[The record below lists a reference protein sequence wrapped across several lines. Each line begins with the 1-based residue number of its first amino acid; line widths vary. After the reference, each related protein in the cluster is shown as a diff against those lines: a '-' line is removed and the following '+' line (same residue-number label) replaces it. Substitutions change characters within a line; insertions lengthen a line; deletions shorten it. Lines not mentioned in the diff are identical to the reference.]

1 MTGVGTTFSML
12 DFVKEIEP
20 LAPTFAGAK
29 GLAVITPRPRL
40 HPTHIPPNPANSA
53 PPIAP
58 APPVALALAS
68 SKGSSTRACISILG
82 SSTPNASSRTS
93 MESTRCLSWNRTAVQ
108 LSPLAISR
116 GSSRCMQ
123 SAAHSR
129 GSSRCMQSAAHA
141 AAIRRGGQTAPASTS
156 PPPPLSLLLVSRL
169 LSLLTFLPPTT
180 TSPHRLPPSPPIT

>member
-93 MESTRCLSWNRTAVQ
+93 MESTRYLSWNRTAVQ
-108 LSPLAISR
+108 LTPLAISSSQQ
-116 GSSRCMQ
+116 GELTLHAISSSQQGELTLHAISSSRC
-123 SAAHSR
+123 SN
-129 GSSRCMQSAAHA
+129 
-141 AAIRRGGQTAPASTS
+141 
-156 PPPPLSLLLVSRL
+156 
-169 LSLLTFLPPTT
+169 
-180 TSPHRLPPSPPIT
+180 